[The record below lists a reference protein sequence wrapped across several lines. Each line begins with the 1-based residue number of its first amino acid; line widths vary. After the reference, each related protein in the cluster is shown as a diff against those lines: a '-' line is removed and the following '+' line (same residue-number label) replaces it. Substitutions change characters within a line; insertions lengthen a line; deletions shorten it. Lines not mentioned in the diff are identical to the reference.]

1 MPEHPRAAICDRD
14 RIIAAPAN
22 YNGISNSSAATRRQ
36 MTRFLFLLI
45 TTAALA
51 LSGALVSATYAQET
65 ADQES
70 YRVQPGDVLLVSV
83 WEEED
88 LEREVLVRPDG
99 GLSFPLVGDL
109 VAKGKSVDQL
119 RAEIAKRIARYIP
132 DPVVTVEARQILG
145 NQVYVLGKVNQPGAF
160 VMTRELDVM
169 QALSMAGGATP
180 FASPNDI
187 KILRREKGQQTA
199 IRFRYGDVER
209 GRKLEQN
216 IILRS
221 GDVVVV
227 P

>member
-1 MPEHPRAAICDRD
+1 
-14 RIIAAPAN
+14 
-22 YNGISNSSAATRRQ
+22 
-36 MTRFLFLLI
+36 MTRFL
-45 TTAALA
+45 
-51 LSGALVSATYAQET
+51 ALVIAASAMGLSFAFSPWSQAQET
-65 ADQES
+65 EGPAS
-70 YRVQPGDVLLVSV
+70 YRVQPGDVLLISV
-83 WEEED
+83 WKEED

-109 VAKGKSVDQL
+109 IAKGKSVDVL
-119 RAEIAKRIARYIP
+119 RAEIAKRISRYIP

-145 NQVYVLGKVNQPGAF
+145 NQVYVIGKVSQPGAF
-160 VMTRELDVM
+160 VMTRALDVM

-221 GDVVVV
+221 GDIVVV